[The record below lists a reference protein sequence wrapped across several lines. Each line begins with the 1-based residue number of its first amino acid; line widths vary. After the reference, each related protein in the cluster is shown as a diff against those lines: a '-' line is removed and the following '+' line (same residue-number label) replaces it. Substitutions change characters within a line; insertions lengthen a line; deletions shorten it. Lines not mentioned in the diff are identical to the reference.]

1 MSYDFYETSTD
12 KGRPIALYEFRW
24 GTVFWR
30 YTSAD
35 VGQEYGGNDFLPIS
49 IRDEGMTQGGSAE
62 NDFTVIAQSDI
73 PLVDMFGDSPPT
85 RPVWLTVRRKHAD
98 DPIEEAPV
106 YWVGRVA
113 NVMRQENAAEANI
126 RGISISKLLKSGGL
140 RLTWG
145 KNCPHCV
152 YDSACKADSE
162 DHKYTVTVAEVT
174 GQFLTFVEETVP
186 AEGSFT
192 GGCVEWD
199 RGGSGVTELRGIEE
213 MISSTRVKVLGRLPG
228 LEIGDSIDLFPG
240 CDQTASTCDAGF
252 DNLVHNGGF
261 FFMPEKSPFDG
272 TQVFD

>member
-1 MSYDFYETSTD
+1 MSFNEFETSTD

-24 GTVFWR
+24 GTVRWR

-35 VGQEYGGNDFLPIS
+35 VAQEYGGNDFLPIS

-62 NDFTVIAQSDI
+62 NDFTVTAQSDI
-73 PLVDMFGDSPPT
+73 ELVELFGDSPPT

-98 DPIEEAPV
+98 DPLDEAPV

-126 RGISISKLLKSGGL
+126 RGISIGKLLKSGGL

-152 YDSACKADSE
+152 YDSACKVDPD
-162 DHKYTVTVAEVT
+162 DHKYVVTVAAIE
-174 GQFLTFVEETVP
+174 GPYLTFVEATVP
-186 AEGSFT
+186 DEGSFS
-192 GGCVEWD
+192 GGYVEWD
-199 RGGSGVTELRGIEE
+199 RGSSGVTELRGIEE
-213 MISSTRVKVLGRLPG
+213 MISTTKVKVLGRLPG
-228 LEIGDSIDLFPG
+228 LEIGDSIDLHPG
-240 CDQTASTCDAGF
+240 CDQTASTCDEGF
-252 DNLVHNGGF
+252 GNLDNNGGF
-261 FFMPEKSPFDG
+261 FFMPETSPFDG